1 MHTHTPYNNHSS
13 LIYKLKSDDKF
24 SLLVTLW
31 NRKKIDVHVR
41 RLICGTIWNHFM
53 YCIRSTSSDRT
64 SAPLLRASL
73 HRICQP
79 HTHYVSTQNN
89 ERLFW
94 LPHSAASSFA
104 IAMKKRKHTNINSL
118 IDDVVLWNNVHSAS
132 YSNDRVC
139 EGWWSFMCR
148 HSFPT
153 LMLSGIFC
161 VLRLLNINFEIMKIL
176 QPITKWNNFISKI
189 QKVEHFNSRC
199 DTTLD

>member
-1 MHTHTPYNNHSS
+1 M
-13 LIYKLKSDDKF
+13 KQK
-24 SLLVTLW
+24 
-31 NRKKIDVHVR
+31 KKIDVQVR